1 MIANINIKRADT
13 PIPAIF
19 LDRDGTINIEK
30 NYLYRAEDWQWI
42 EGAQEAIKQL
52 KNAGYMIVV
61 ISNQAGIARKMY
73 NESDVTKLHDFVN
86 AELAKTDTAI
96 DAFYFCPHHPD
107 FSKVGTCQC
116 RKPAP
121 NMILQAAQDLNI
133 DLEKSWMIGDKLIDI
148 QAGTAAGVKAILVR
162 TGYGKEEENLLP
174 HYAKISDN
182 LSKAAQ
188 FILDSRNS

>member
-1 MIANINIKRADT
+1 MITNINIKRADS

-42 EGAQEAIKQL
+42 EGAQQAIKQL
-52 KNAGYMIVV
+52 KNAGYIIVV

-73 NESDVTKLHDFVN
+73 NESDVTKLHGFAN
-86 AELAKTDTAI
+86 SELAKIGTAI

-107 FSKVGTCQC
+107 FSEAGVCQC

-121 NMILQAAQDLNI
+121 NMLLQAAQDLNI

-174 HYAKISDN
+174 HSTKISDN
-182 LSKAAQ
+182 LSKAAK
-188 FILDSRNS
+188 FILDSRRT